1 MNDSFVRD
9 DKVVQE
15 MVRLKHQVS
24 GNEYGT
30 SRGDSRRERARC
42 VVNQCKTWTISIRTF
57 RHLLWKTQRYWVCP
71 E

>member
-1 MNDSFVRD
+1 MGARGITREMNDSFVRD

-42 VVNQCKTWTISIRTF
+42 VVNQC
-57 RHLLWKTQRYWVCP
+57 
-71 E
+71 

>member
-1 MNDSFVRD
+1 MISSSGFRKPTIGIMRMGARGITREMNDSFVRD

-42 VVNQCKTWTISIRTF
+42 VVNQC
-57 RHLLWKTQRYWVCP
+57 
-71 E
+71 